1 MKVAEA
7 IKINDSY
14 VTQVFS
20 YLGTGHTFQGAHAH
34 ISTCIAENNQADLQV
49 VGLLFRDKTHWQGSL
64 RRNAIVAQYH
74 HQISQ
79 NCVNGHT
86 NAQEKRSRLV
96 PVRRPQDFLHCSL
109 KKRISHQSIPKIW
122 KFQFYLPA
130 HIHFCH
136 WPAPLCEHPQ
146 MLRMT
151 LGQYD
156 VNFSSWN

>member
-7 IKINDSY
+7 IKINNSY

-34 ISTCIAENNQADLQV
+34 ISTYIAENNQADLQV

-109 KKRISHQSIPKIW
+109 KKGLVINPYQRIKSFNFI
-122 KFQFYLPA
+122 YLLTFTFVIGL
-130 HIHFCH
+130 HHF
-136 WPAPLCEHPQ
+136 
-146 MLRMT
+146 
-151 LGQYD
+151 
-156 VNFSSWN
+156 VNTHKCWEWL